1 MPLLSTVTFLPLAAG
16 LVLLAI
22 PGDRK
27 GALRW
32 WALAAT
38 TAAFVLSLWLVPA
51 LPAGHAGF
59 VLVEDVPWIT
69 AFGLEIRYH
78 LGLDG
83 LSLWLVLLTTL
94 IMPVAIA
101 ASWDAI
107 ETRLKEYLFFMLF
120 LETAMVGTF
129 LALDLFLFYVFWEAM
144 LVPMYFIIGVWGGP
158 RRIYAAVKFFLYTIS
173 ASLLMLVGILVLVYL
188 RAQATGGPYAFD
200 LLPMYDLELTRQTQL
215 WLFAAFAL
223 AFAVKVPMFPF
234 HTWLPDAHVEAPTAG
249 SVILAGVL
257 LKMGTYGFLRYA
269 MPLFPEAVH
278 AFWPVVMALSVIGIV
293 YGAWVAAVQPDVK
306 KLVAYSSV
314 SHLGFVMMGLF
325 ALTPMGVQGSILQMV
340 NHGLSTGA
348 LFLLVGMLYERR
360 HTREIAAFGGIT
372 KVVPLFAVFFMLV
385 TLSSI
390 GLPGLNGFVGEFLTL
405 VGTFTA
411 EPPGSR
417 WVAAIATTGMIWS
430 AVYMLWMFQRVMFGP
445 LDKPENRKLT
455 DLTGREV
462 ALLLPVAL
470 LIVWIGV
477 YPNTFLSRMAPAVD
491 ALIARVEQGKVARD
505 AAGSGR
511 SDGARAEPV
520 AGEGPRADTHRRSQ
534 IWSADGSPGGAG
546 ERPRGNAS
554 RIGTRA
560 ERLEGRGPRAE
571 TGPRSARRAPGVPF
585 TRRAERGGAGERPLP
600 ELRGS
605 APSGS
610 APENARVNAAWI
622 LAASGASR

>member
-1 MPLLSTVTFLPLAAG
+1 MPLLSIVTFLPLAAG
-16 LVLLAI
+16 FILLAI
-22 PGDRK
+22 PREHEAAQK
-27 GALRW
+27 W

-38 TAAFVLSLWLVPA
+38 VATFLVSLALVPA
-51 LPAGHAGF
+51 VPLDQAGF
-59 VLVEDVPWIT
+59 ALVEDVPWIT
-69 AFGLEIRYH
+69 AANFEIRYH
-78 LGLDG
+78 LGIDG

-94 IMPVAIA
+94 TMPVAIA
-101 ASWDAI
+101 ASWQAI
-107 ETRLKEYLFFMLF
+107 ETRVKAYLFLMLL

-129 LALDLFLFYVFWEAM
+129 LALDLFLFYVFWEVM
-144 LVPMYFIIGVWGGP
+144 LIPMYFLIGIWGGP

-173 ASLLMLVGILVLVYL
+173 ASLLMLVGILFLVYK
-188 RAQATGGPYAFD
+188 AKATGGPYAFD
-200 LLPMYDLELTRQTQL
+200 LLPMYGLELSRQAQL

-293 YGAWVAAVQPDVK
+293 YGAWMATVQPDVK

-314 SHLGFVMMGLF
+314 SHLGFVMIGLF
-325 ALTPMGVQGSILQMV
+325 ALTPMGVQGAILQMV

-360 HTREIAAFGGIT
+360 HTREIAAYGGIT
-372 KVVPLFAVFFMLV
+372 KVVPVFAVFFMLV

-417 WVAAIATTGMIWS
+417 WIAAIAATGMIWS

-445 LDKPENRKLT
+445 LDKAENQKLT
-455 DLTGREV
+455 DLDAREV

-470 LIVWIGV
+470 FIVWIGV
-477 YPNTFLSRMAPAVD
+477 YPNTFLARTAPAVD
-491 ALIARVEQGKVARD
+491 AFIARVEQGKVAGQEAPSD
-505 AAGSGR
+505 APAAAVSAAG
-511 SDGARAEPV
+511 EP
-520 AGEGPRADTHRRSQ
+520 R
-534 IWSADGSPGGAG
+534 
-546 ERPRGNAS
+546 
-554 RIGTRA
+554 
-560 ERLEGRGPRAE
+560 
-571 TGPRSARRAPGVPF
+571 
-585 TRRAERGGAGERPLP
+585 
-600 ELRGS
+600 
-605 APSGS
+605 
-610 APENARVNAAWI
+610 
-622 LAASGASR
+622 